1 MGKKEGGEQ
10 GKEKK
15 KKKKEE
21 EGEEKRKRKR
31 EKKRK
36 REGRGKTKEGRGEKG
51 KRRKKKKRKKK
62 GGDMIVGMIGVRII
76 ERRIGIVCVLVIVAF
91 RVLLE
96 RKILGLSQSRSRPIT
111 NR

>member
-36 REGRGKTKEGRGEKG
+36 REGRGRQKKGGVKKG
-51 KRRKKKKRKKK
+51 KEEKKRKKK